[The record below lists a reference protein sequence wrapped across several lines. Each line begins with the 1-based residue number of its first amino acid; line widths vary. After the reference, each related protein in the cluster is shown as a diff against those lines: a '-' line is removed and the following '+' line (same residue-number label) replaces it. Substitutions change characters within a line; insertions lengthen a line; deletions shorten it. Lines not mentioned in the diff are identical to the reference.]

1 MSKYGNKRIEI
12 DGIRFASQ
20 KEGYRY
26 VELKYLQRLGVI
38 SDLRLQVKF
47 ELIPK
52 MKSEKG
58 KVIQPLTYIAD
69 FVYTENGKQIVED
82 VKGYK
87 TQVYEIKKKLM
98 RYVHGIEIKEVTDE
112 QIAYHR
118 KSYKRS

>member
-87 TQVYEIKKKLM
+87 TKVYEIKKKLM

>member
-98 RYVHGIEIKEVTDE
+98 RYFHGIEIKEVTDE